1 MPRWIDEMGI
11 ALDRGAEVPVGV
23 QLAWAL
29 RLAIRA
35 GTLAPGSRL
44 PSLRELADELGV
56 NPNTLRSVYARLE
69 AEDLIETRHGSGTY
83 VAPGGGEP
91 ADLSALVAGAARA
104 AGEAGVDLR
113 ELAAAL
119 YVNTEK
125 PKRRNRQAQRRREV
139 REEIAVLER
148 ALNDLYEGMAQPA
161 TRARGAKQGP
171 HLPSLAELEQQRAGL
186 LRRLAAAQERLD
198 KRGTGDAG
206 DATEPET
213 EPAATQREPRPR
225 LRPATA

>member
-1 MPRWIDEMGI
+1 MPRRWIDEMGI
-11 ALDRGAEVPVGV
+11 RLDRDAEVPVGV

-35 GTLAPGSRL
+35 GTLAPEQRL
-44 PSLRELADELGV
+44 PSLRELAEELGV

-69 AEDLIETRHGSGTY
+69 AENLIETRHGSGTY
-83 VAPGGGEP
+83 VAPKAGEP
-91 ADLSALVAGAARA
+91 AELSALVASAARA

-125 PKRRNRQAQRRREV
+125 PKRRNPQAQKRREV

-148 ALNDLYEGMAQPA
+148 ALNDLHVGMAEPA
-161 TRARGAKQGP
+161 RASTKGP
-171 HLPSLAELEQQRAGL
+171 RLPSLAELEQQRAEL
-186 LRRLAAAQERLD
+186 LRRLATAQQRLD
-198 KRGTGDAG
+198 RRGEAAPEDAE
-206 DATEPET
+206 DSEA
-213 EPAATQREPRPR
+213 EPAAAKRTPRTR